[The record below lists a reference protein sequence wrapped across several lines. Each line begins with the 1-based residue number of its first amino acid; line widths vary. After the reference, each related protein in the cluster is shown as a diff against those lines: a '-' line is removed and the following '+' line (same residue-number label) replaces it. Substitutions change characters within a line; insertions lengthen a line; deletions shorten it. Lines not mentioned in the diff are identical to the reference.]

1 MPIITFWSNNKKS
14 IGQSVAASVAATT
27 MAMEYNYKVL
37 LVSVDFFDDTLEACF
52 GLQQTNTELIKALVN
67 TPKMNLESGING
79 LLKIAQSNR
88 VTPEMIKDYT
98 KIVYKNRLEVLY
110 SSTNKEISIE
120 EQFVY
125 LKNIILNS
133 SQYYDYV
140 FLDLKKGTDHEQVF
154 DILDVSDV
162 IILNTEQG
170 TKTLEEFFEL
180 EQTQKYINKGQ
191 VLWNI
196 CRYDRKSKY
205 NIKNL
210 TRAVWKKQK
219 IYNIPYTT
227 LLFEATKEG
236 TLAEL
241 LLRIRTLK
249 NEDKNTELL
258 TNGKELI
265 EGILTKYQELRTKLR

>member
-1 MPIITFWSNNKKS
+1 MPIITFWSNNKKA
-14 IGQSVAASVAATT
+14 IGQSVASSVAATT

-37 LVSVDFFDDTLEACF
+37 LVSVDFFDDTLEECF
-52 GLQQTNTELIKALVN
+52 GLQQTNTELIKTLVN

-140 FLDLKKGTDHEQVF
+140 FLDLKKGTDHQQVF
-154 DILDVSDV
+154 DILDISDV

-170 TKTLEEFFEL
+170 TKTLEQFFEL

-210 TRAVWKKQK
+210 TRTVWKKQN

-241 LLRIRTLK
+241 LLKIRTLK

-258 TNGKELI
+258 ANAKKLI
-265 EGILTKYQELRTKLR
+265 EDILTKYQELRTKLR